1 MIFNA
6 RKGIFFIKLITVLET
21 VVMKIDLTRDP
32 KLLTEAW
39 INAFGQWSKALL
51 KYMYGKDTK
60 VIANLNED
68 EQSLKFIIRGEQKDV
83 KAYATALFAEKDYLE
98 AYAQF
103 GKDHPMTNKQRIV
116 LDQAV
121 GDFENKTGIT
131 WPFKDED

>member
-1 MIFNA
+1 
-6 RKGIFFIKLITVLET
+6 
-21 VVMKIDLTRDP
+21 MKIDLTRDP
-32 KLLTEAW
+32 RLLTEAW
-39 INAFGQWSKALL
+39 ISAFGEWSKALL

-83 KAYATALFAEKDYLE
+83 KAYAVALFAEKDYLE